1 MGKTPLKGR
10 TTMSTTLPPPG
21 IEIEYPDSDGQPMA
35 ENTLQFQWIVTVKE
49 GLEAVFRNDPN
60 VFVAGD
66 LLWYPV
72 QGQPRI
78 RTAPDAMV
86 AFGRP
91 KGYRGSYKQWEEDGI
106 APQVVFEILSPG
118 NRPSELVEKL
128 KFYEKYGV
136 EEYYQYDPDHGPLK
150 AWKRGETGLE
160 EIPRTFGYTSPRLG
174 ITFLPGEGP
183 DNLKL
188 IAPDGRPLE
197 TYAELYE
204 DREAQEQRARAEAK
218 RAQAAAKRAAAEKKR
233 AEAEKKRAEAA
244 DKRIEAAVEQVE
256 ASAKRM
262 LAAEERAQTAE
273 ERAERLAAKLRE
285 LGVEPD

>member
-1 MGKTPLKGR
+1 
-10 TTMSTTLPPPG
+10 MSTTVTPSQRP
-21 IEIEYPDSDGQPMA
+21 EIEYPDCDGQPMSD
-35 ENTLQFQWIVTVKE
+35 NTLQFKWIVTIKE
-49 GLEAVFRNDPN
+49 GLEALFRNNPD

-66 LLWYPV
+66 LLWYAEEGKPK
-72 QGQPRI
+72 I

-204 DREAQEQRARAEAK
+204 AREAQEQRARAEAK

-233 AEAEKKRAEAA
+233 AEAEKKRAEAEKKRTEAA

>member
-1 MGKTPLKGR
+1 M
-10 TTMSTTLPPPG
+10 TMSTTLPPPG

-49 GLEAVFRNDPN
+49 GLGAIFRNDPN

-72 QGQPRI
+72 KGQPSI

-118 NRPSELVEKL
+118 NRPAELIEKL
-128 KFYEKYGV
+128 RFFERYGV
-136 EEYYQYDPDHGPLK
+136 EEYYQYDPENGPLK
-150 AWKRGETGLE
+150 AWKRGESGLE
-160 EIPRTFGYTSPRLG
+160 EIPQTYGYKSPRLG

-188 IAPDGRPLE
+188 IAPSGRPLE
-197 TYAELYE
+197 TYEELYE
-204 DREAQEQRARAEAK
+204 SRETQEQRVK
-218 RAQAAAKRAAAEKKR
+218 VAAKRAEAEKKR
-233 AEAEKKRAEAA
+233 AEAEKKRAEAEK
-244 DKRIEAAVEQVE
+244 KRAEVEKKRAEVE
-256 ASAKRM
+256 KK
-262 LAAEERAQTAE
+262 RAQAAN

-285 LGVEPD
+285 LGIEPD